1 MTWWAPADKHSA
13 CSKKGFHMQDDD
25 IFASLDSD
33 LKVLEE
39 KQAEAMK
46 PDAYFLDWMD
56 RGRRYEFTLTWLRN
70 QAAIYFGMQQFEAA
84 MIMMPV
90 KGILSTSYRAA
101 TKKDIVETLLKYY
114 IESTM
119 LGDFHRI
126 GKVFKDNETINFSKI
141 IHQLM
146 QREDIINIIK
156 NS

>member
-1 MTWWAPADKHSA
+1 
-13 CSKKGFHMQDDD
+13 MQDDD
-25 IFASLDSD
+25 IFASLESD
-33 LKVLEE
+33 VKALEE

-70 QAAIYFGMQQFEAA
+70 QAAIYFGMQQFETAIV
-84 MIMMPV
+84 IMKPV
-90 KGILSTSYRAA
+90 KGILNTTFVMSTKR
-101 TKKDIVETLLKYY
+101 DIVETLLKYY

-141 IHQLM
+141 INQLM